1 METFQN
7 QIDPIS
13 FLSLCCW
20 FVGRIGKPYFCLK
33 NLSWGWKMGGRR
45 KPAEGMFG
53 GRQHL
58 HPEWLLSHIP
68 GYVWRE
74 KRGREPFCSEPLF
87 STRVF
92 SQMHGN
98 MHWYG
103 QAPRPKEQTDLIWC
117 LLLVE
122 GHRTTK
128 NSEKD
133 KGQAWNSRPSQAH
146 LKRVCHL
153 TFSRGWDRW
162 ILSSRP
168 ACTT

>member
-33 NLSWGWKMGGRR
+33 NLSWGWKMGERC

-53 GRQHL
+53 GCQHL
-58 HPEWLLSHIP
+58 HSEWLLSHIP

-74 KRGREPFCSEPLF
+74 KRAGREPFCSEPLF

-92 SQMHGN
+92 SQMHSN
-98 MHWYG
+98 MHWYR
-103 QAPRPKEQTDLIWC
+103 QAPHPKKQTDLMSSLSW
-117 LLLVE
+117 
-122 GHRTTK
+122 RPQDNKK
-128 NSEKD
+128 NNEKG
-133 KGQAWNSRPSQAH
+133 KGQAWNSRLSQAH
-146 LKRVCHL
+146 PKWVCHL